1 MPEAVNTAS
10 AFTIRELSGQQR
22 TVRLAGRALPY
33 RPFSLKTTQRAEL
46 TWLPGSP
53 QASVTMLGA
62 QDESTTIT
70 GMWKDKYLGNEI
82 DVQVQSAIG
91 TTPNS
96 TFPMVMNGETIQ
108 TAREAEKLFDSITR
122 EGQLLEVTWDETTR
136 HGILK
141 TFSRD
146 WMNTR
151 DLGYEIRFD
160 WTSRGEVLPPSV
172 LTQDTGLTDAS
183 AQLKKQNDEM
193 VENAQP
199 SFPITRLFGV
209 ALSAAL
215 TATSTSVN
223 DVQAATAGVQST
235 AIAPQEAQRRTVA
248 ACTGLIEQ
256 TDAVVAEMEARPLFG
271 VDIGVPLASMALGR
285 RMRAYAY
292 SRTVI
297 GNAQQLRRTA
307 VAKRAT
313 MLNSMTTLLLG
324 VYQAREG
331 EDLRDVS
338 RRYYGTPF
346 EWRRLFL
353 YNNLLTTELAAGQ
366 VLMIPKIEQGD
377 RRS

>member
-1 MPEAVNTAS
+1 MTEAVNTAS
-10 AFTIRELSGQQR
+10 AFTIRELTGQQR

-33 RPFSLKTTQRAEL
+33 RPFSLKTSQRAEL

-62 QDESTTIT
+62 QDEGTTIT

-91 TTPNS
+91 TTPNV
-96 TFPMVMNGETIQ
+96 TFPMVMNGTTIQ
-108 TAREAEKLFDSITR
+108 TAREAERLFDSIVR
-122 EGQLLEVTWDETTR
+122 EGQMLEVTWDEMTR
-136 HGILK
+136 HGIMR

-151 DLGYEIRFD
+151 DLGFEIRFD

-172 LTQDTGLTDAS
+172 LTQDSGLTDTAS
-183 AQLKKQNDEM
+183 VLQKQNTEM
-193 VENAQP
+193 IENAQP
-199 SFPITRLFGV
+199 SFPITRLFGQ
-209 ALSAAL
+209 ALGVAL
-215 TATSTSVN
+215 TATTAAVS
-223 DVQAATAGVQST
+223 DIQAAVAGVQST
-235 AIAPQEAQRRTVA
+235 AVAPQEATRRATA

-256 TDAVVAEMEARPLFG
+256 TDAVIDEIQAQPLFAIDVG
-271 VDIGVPLASMALGR
+271 LPLASMSLGR

-292 SRTVI
+292 GRTVVD
-297 GNAQQLRRTA
+297 NARQMRRTA
-307 VAKRAT
+307 VARRAV
-313 MLNSMTTLLLG
+313 MLGAMTNQLLG
-324 VYQAREG
+324 VYQCREG

-338 RRYYGTPF
+338 RRYYSTPF

-353 YNNLLTTELAAGQ
+353 YNNLTDTALSAGQ